1 MNGSDKLA
9 VQLWAIGDEVRLRIL
24 AELPFSENCGK
35 RSNVTALSER
45 LQIPQPTISHHLRV
59 LRQAG
64 IVRKSKRCRDC
75 YYYIDSKSGDDII
88 AQLQKVITE
97 REVEPS
103 FSADLS

>member
-1 MNGSDKLA
+1 MDDSDKLA

-24 AELPFSENCGK
+24 AELPFSESCNS

-45 LQIPQPTISHHLRV
+45 LAIPQPTISHHLRV

-75 YYYIDSKSGDDII
+75 FYYIDVEAGNSIVEKLKQVI
-88 AQLQKVITE
+88 AAPE
-97 REVEPS
+97 AVE
-103 FSADLS
+103 F

>member
-1 MNGSDKLA
+1 MSDSEQLA

-64 IVRKSKRCRDC
+64 IVRKSKHCRDC
-75 YYYIDSKSGDDII
+75 FYYIDGESGNEII
-88 AQLQKVITE
+88 GKLQKVITE
-97 REVEPS
+97 REVEPTI
-103 FSADLS
+103 SADLM